1 MGLSVS
7 LSRLGRWAAGQGL
20 GRLLWLLWLSLQGGK
35 GGLGQG
41 WAQSSPF
48 SLYLLLKT
56 LLCARPELGLGN
68 PAPENIQTGEGLMA
82 TWVTVG
88 PWLAP
93 SGDIWGCYK

>member
-7 LSRLGRWAAGQGL
+7 LSRLGRWAAGQRL

-41 WAQSSPF
+41 WAQSFPF

-68 PAPENIQTGEGLMA
+68 PAPENHVGHCGALVGNIWRYLGL
-82 TWVTVG
+82 
-88 PWLAP
+88 L
-93 SGDIWGCYK
+93 